1 VKEYDFVVIGSGIAG
16 LSFALKAAKHGS
28 VAVITKRKGADTN
41 TAWAQGGIACVTSD
55 EDSFEL
61 HVRDTLEA
69 GAGLCDEKAVRA
81 IVTEGPERIR
91 ELVDLGVQFD
101 EREVSVVAATP
112 SSQKRAARRGSGDE
126 ASRLREFDL
135 GREGGH
141 SKRRVLHVQDV
152 TGKEIENTLLRE
164 LGRQSHL
171 AEPAAGGQPLQQK
184 SNPSPEAGWSK
195 GLGDPADSVNRLPLG
210 AKRVDLLENQMAVDL
225 ITAGKLG
232 FATEDR
238 CLGVYVLD
246 ERTGE
251 VETIRS
257 DRIVLATGGCGKVY
271 LYTTNPDVATGDGV
285 AMAWR
290 AGAVITNMEFIQFHP
305 TCLFHAKAKSFL
317 ISEAVRGEGGILR
330 NDRGEDFMKR
340 YDARGSLA
348 PRDIVARAIDAE
360 IKRSGAKCVFLD
372 ITHRSPEFIQERFP
386 HIYETCLRFG
396 MDMSKQ
402 PIPVV
407 PAAHYQCGGIKTD
420 VNGATSLAGLYAIGE
435 VGCTGLHGANRLASN
450 SLLEG
455 VVVAHRAAEASV
467 RVQPPS
473 HAARKIS
480 LPEWESGDVQDVD
493 ELVVIYHNWDE
504 IRRLMWD
511 YVGIVRTDKRLQRAS
526 ARLRNLQREIREFY
540 WNFKVSVDL
549 LELRNLATVAALIVD
564 SALSRKESRGLHF
577 TLDYPKTED
586 RQFKHETLLSRG

>member
-1 VKEYDFVVIGSGIAG
+1 MKEYDFVVVGSGIAG

-28 VAVITKRKGADTN
+28 VAVATKRKGADTN

-69 GAGLCDEKAVRA
+69 GAGLCDEQVVRT
-81 IVTEGPERIR
+81 IVTEAPARIQD
-91 ELVDLGVQFD
+91 LVDLGLQFD
-101 EREVSVVAATP
+101 EREVS
-112 SSQKRAARRGSGDE
+112 GH
-126 ASRLREFDL
+126 REFDL

-141 SKRRVLHVQDV
+141 SKRRVLHVRDV
-152 TGKEIENTLLRE
+152 TGKEIENVLLGE
-164 LGRQSHL
+164 LGRQSH
-171 AEPAAGGQPLQQK
+171 
-184 SNPSPEAGWSK
+184 
-195 GLGDPADSVNRLPLG
+195 
-210 AKRVDLLENQMAVDL
+210 VDLLENHMAVDL
-225 ITAGKLG
+225 ITAAKLG
-232 FATEDR
+232 LAAQDR
-238 CLGVYVLD
+238 CLGIYVLD
-246 ERTGE
+246 EKTGE

-271 LYTTNPDVATGDGV
+271 LYTTNPDIATGDGV

-290 AGAVITNMEFIQFHP
+290 AGATIANMEFVQFHP
-305 TCLFHAKAKSFL
+305 TCLFHSKAKSFL
-317 ISEAVRGEGGILR
+317 ISEAVRGEGGVLR
-330 NDRGEDFMKR
+330 NNRGEDFMKR
-340 YDARGSLA
+340 YDPRGSLA

-360 IKRSGAKCVFLD
+360 IKRSGAQCVFLD
-372 ITHRSPEFIQERFP
+372 ITDKPVEFLRERFP
-386 HIYETCLRFG
+386 NIYETCLRFG
-396 MDMSKQ
+396 IDMTKQ

-420 VNGATSLAGLYAIGE
+420 VNGATSLPGLYAIGE

-455 VVVAHRAAEASV
+455 LVVAQRAVESALTS
-467 RVQPPS
+467 RSSQSQPEI
-473 HAARKIS
+473 A
-480 LPEWESGDVQDVD
+480 LPEWQSGDVQDVD

-564 SALSRKESRGLHF
+564 SALSRKESRGLHY
-577 TLDYPKTED
+577 TLDYSEKDD
-586 RQFKHETLLSRG
+586 RQYVRDTLLSRI

>member
-16 LSFALKAAKHGS
+16 LTFALKVAQHGS
-28 VAVITKRKGADTN
+28 VAVITKRKGTDTN

-69 GAGLCDEKAVRA
+69 GAGLCDEAAVRT
-81 IVTEGPERIR
+81 IVMEGPDRIR
-91 ELVDLGVQFD
+91 ELMEFGLEFD
-101 EREVSVVAATP
+101 EREVS
-112 SSQKRAARRGSGDE
+112 GH
-126 ASRLREFDL
+126 RELDL
-135 GREGGH
+135 GKEGGH

-152 TGKEIENTLLRE
+152 TGKEIEDTLLRE
-164 LGRQSHL
+164 LGRQSHVEL
-171 AEPAAGGQPLQQK
+171 F
-184 SNPSPEAGWSK
+184 
-195 GLGDPADSVNRLPLG
+195 
-210 AKRVDLLENQMAVDL
+210 ENHMAVDL

-271 LYTTNPDVATGDGV
+271 LYSTNPDIATGDGV

-290 AGAVITNMEFIQFHP
+290 AGAMIANMEFIQFHP

-317 ISEAVRGEGGILR
+317 ISEALRGEGGILR
-330 NDRGEDFMKR
+330 NSRGEDFMKR
-340 YDARGSLA
+340 YDPRGSLA
-348 PRDIVARAIDAE
+348 SRDIVARAIDAE
-360 IKRSGAKCVFLD
+360 IKRAGAKCVFLD
-372 ITHRSPEFIQERFP
+372 ITDKSPEFIRERFP
-386 HIYETCLRFG
+386 HIYETCLGFG
-396 MDMSKQ
+396 IDMSKQ

-420 VNGATSLAGLYAIGE
+420 VNGATNLLGLYAIGE
-435 VGCTGLHGANRLASN
+435 VACTGLHGANRLASN

-455 VVVAHRAAEASV
+455 LVVAHRAAASS
-467 RVQPPS
+467 VQAQKRS
-473 HAARKIS
+473 KQKIL
-480 LPEWESGDVQDVD
+480 LPEWESGNVQNVD

-540 WNFKVSVDL
+540 WNFKISVDL

-564 SALSRKESRGLHF
+564 SALSRKESRGLHY
-577 TLDYPKTED
+577 TLDYPEAKD
-586 RQFKHETLLSRG
+586 GQFKRETVLSRG

>member
-1 VKEYDFVVIGSGIAG
+1 MKEYDFVVIGSGIAG
-16 LSFALKAAKHGS
+16 LSFALKVAQHGS
-28 VAVITKRKGADTN
+28 VAVITKRKGTDTN

-69 GAGLCDEKAVRA
+69 GAGLCDEAAVRT
-81 IVTEGPERIR
+81 IVMEGPDRIR
-91 ELVDLGVQFD
+91 ELMEFGLEFD
-101 EREVSVVAATP
+101 EREVS
-112 SSQKRAARRGSGDE
+112 GH
-126 ASRLREFDL
+126 RELDL
-135 GREGGH
+135 GKEGGH

-152 TGKEIENTLLRE
+152 TGKEIEGTLLRE
-164 LGRQSHL
+164 LGRQSHVEL
-171 AEPAAGGQPLQQK
+171 F
-184 SNPSPEAGWSK
+184 
-195 GLGDPADSVNRLPLG
+195 
-210 AKRVDLLENQMAVDL
+210 ENHMAVDL

-271 LYTTNPDVATGDGV
+271 LYSTNPDIATGDGV

-290 AGAVITNMEFIQFHP
+290 AGAVIANMEFIQFHP

-330 NDRGEDFMKR
+330 NSRGEDFMKR
-340 YDARGSLA
+340 YDPRGSLA
-348 PRDIVARAIDAE
+348 SRDIVARAIDAE
-360 IKRSGAKCVFLD
+360 IKRAGAKCVFLD
-372 ITHRSPEFIQERFP
+372 ITDKSPEFIRERFP
-386 HIYETCLRFG
+386 HIYETCLGFG
-396 MDMSKQ
+396 IDMSKQ

-420 VNGATSLAGLYAIGE
+420 VNGATNLLGLYAIGE
-435 VGCTGLHGANRLASN
+435 VACTGLHGANRLASN

-455 VVVAHRAAEASV
+455 LVVAHRAAASS
-467 RVQPPS
+467 VQAQKRS
-473 HAARKIS
+473 KQKIL
-480 LPEWESGDVQDVD
+480 LPEWESGNVQDVD

-540 WNFKVSVDL
+540 WNFKISVDL

-564 SALSRKESRGLHF
+564 SALSRKESRGLHY
-577 TLDYPKTED
+577 TLDYPEAKD
-586 RQFKHETLLSRG
+586 RQFKRETVLSRG

>member
-1 VKEYDFVVIGSGIAG
+1 MKEYDFVVIGSGIAG
-16 LSFALKAAKHGS
+16 LSFALKVAQHGS
-28 VAVITKRKGADTN
+28 VAVITKRKGTDTN

-69 GAGLCDEKAVRA
+69 GAGLCDEAAVRT
-81 IVTEGPERIR
+81 IVMEGPDRIR
-91 ELVDLGVQFD
+91 ELMEFGLEFD
-101 EREVSVVAATP
+101 EREVS
-112 SSQKRAARRGSGDE
+112 GH
-126 ASRLREFDL
+126 RELDL
-135 GREGGH
+135 GKEGGH

-152 TGKEIENTLLRE
+152 TGKEIEGTLLRE
-164 LGRQSHL
+164 LGRQSHVEL
-171 AEPAAGGQPLQQK
+171 F
-184 SNPSPEAGWSK
+184 
-195 GLGDPADSVNRLPLG
+195 
-210 AKRVDLLENQMAVDL
+210 ENHMAVDL

-271 LYTTNPDVATGDGV
+271 LYSTNPDIATGDGV

-290 AGAVITNMEFIQFHP
+290 AGAVIANMEFIQFHP

-317 ISEAVRGEGGILR
+317 ISEALRGEGGILR
-330 NDRGEDFMKR
+330 NSRGEDFMKR
-340 YDARGSLA
+340 YDPRGSLA
-348 PRDIVARAIDAE
+348 SRDIVARAIDAE
-360 IKRSGAKCVFLD
+360 IKRAGAKCVFLD
-372 ITHRSPEFIQERFP
+372 ITDKSPEFIRERFP
-386 HIYETCLRFG
+386 HIYETCLGFG
-396 MDMSKQ
+396 IDMSKQ

-420 VNGATSLAGLYAIGE
+420 VNGATNLLGLYAIGE
-435 VGCTGLHGANRLASN
+435 VACTGLHGANRLASN

-455 VVVAHRAAEASV
+455 LVVAHRAAASS
-467 RVQPPS
+467 VQAQKRS
-473 HAARKIS
+473 KQKIL
-480 LPEWESGDVQDVD
+480 LPEWESGNVQNVD

-540 WNFKVSVDL
+540 WNFKISVDL

-564 SALSRKESRGLHF
+564 SALSRKESRGLHY
-577 TLDYPKTED
+577 TLDYREAKD
-586 RQFKHETLLSRG
+586 RQFKRETVLSRG

>member
-28 VAVITKRKGADTN
+28 VAVVTKRKGPDSN

-69 GAGLCDEKAVRA
+69 GAGLCDENVVRT
-81 IVTEGPERIR
+81 IVTEAPARIQD
-91 ELVDLGVQFD
+91 LVDLGLQFD
-101 EREVSVVAATP
+101 EREVS
-112 SSQKRAARRGSGDE
+112 GH
-126 ASRLREFDL
+126 REFDL

-141 SKRRVLHVQDV
+141 SKRRVLHVRDE

-164 LGRQSHL
+164 LGRQSH
-171 AEPAAGGQPLQQK
+171 
-184 SNPSPEAGWSK
+184 
-195 GLGDPADSVNRLPLG
+195 
-210 AKRVDLLENQMAVDL
+210 VDLLENHIAVDL
-225 ITAGKLG
+225 ITAAKLG
-232 FATEDR
+232 YAAGDR

-246 ERTGE
+246 ENSGE

-271 LYTTNPDVATGDGV
+271 LYTTNPDIATGDGV

-290 AGAVITNMEFIQFHP
+290 AGVTIANMEFVQFHP

-330 NDRGEDFMKR
+330 NNRGEDFMKR
-340 YDARGSLA
+340 YDSRGSLA

-360 IKRSGAKCVFLD
+360 IKRSGAQCVFLD
-372 ITHRSPEFIQERFP
+372 ITDKPVEFLRERFP

-396 MDMSKQ
+396 IDMTKQ

-407 PAAHYQCGGIKTD
+407 PAAHYQCGGIMTD
-420 VNGATSLAGLYAIGE
+420 VNGATSLPGLFAIGE
-435 VGCTGLHGANRLASN
+435 VACTGLHGANRLASN

-455 VVVAHRAAEASV
+455 LVVAHRAAEAAV
-467 RVQPPS
+467 RGRPFDRAQDKS
-473 HAARKIS
+473 SERQGAIS
-480 LPEWESGDVQDVD
+480 LPEWKSGDVQDVD

-564 SALSRKESRGLHF
+564 SALSRKESRGLHY
-577 TLDYPKTED
+577 TLDYPEKND
-586 RQFKHETLLSRG
+586 REYVHNTLISRI